1 MTTTT
6 KERPA
11 TTHAAVDAWLKGATA
26 AKPRTL
32 AIAIANLKHMPS
44 LSEETNAYTATVL
57 IDGVRAFDASNHGQ
71 GGCDSYHRIKGYD
84 GPDAHDVD
92 AWLKVNTPKIESHG
106 MQLDNCLE
114 IIVGD
119 LLEAEVTRKRLSR
132 LLSSKMLV
140 IDEKDGQ
147 PALYTYKYKPTPQ
160 NIQAMRDAIAKGKVK
175 GRLVNGGDEAIMAE
189 ARGLV

>member
-6 KERPA
+6 AERP
-11 TTHAAVDAWLKGATA
+11 TTHAEVDAWLKGGTA

-32 AIAIANLKHMPS
+32 AIGIANLKHMPS

-57 IDGVRAFDASNHGQ
+57 VDGVRAFDASNHGQ
-71 GGCDSYHRIKGYD
+71 GGCDFYHRIKGYE
-84 GPDAHDVD
+84 GPDAYEID
-92 AWLKVNTPKIESHG
+92 AWLKVNTPKIPSHG

-119 LLEAEVTRKRLSR
+119 LLEAEVSRKRLTR
-132 LLSSKMLV
+132 LLSSKLLV
-140 IDEKDGQ
+140 IDEKDGE
-147 PALYTYKYKPTPQ
+147 PALYTYKHKPTQQ
-160 NIQAMRDAIAKGKVK
+160 NIEAMRKAIADGKVK
-175 GRLVNGGDEAIMAE
+175 GRLVNGGGEEIMTE

>member
-6 KERPA
+6 AERPA
-11 TTHAAVDAWLKGATA
+11 AHAEVDAWMKGGTAT
-26 AKPRTL
+26 KPRTL
-32 AIAIANLKHMPS
+32 TIAIASLKHMPS

-57 IDGVRAFDASNHGQ
+57 VDGVRAFDASNHGQ
-71 GGCDSYHRIKGYD
+71 GGCDFYHRIKGYD
-84 GPDAHDVD
+84 GPDAHEID
-92 AWLKVNTPKIESHG
+92 AWLKVNSPKIESHG

-119 LLEAEVTRKRLSR
+119 LLEAEVSRKRLNR

-140 IDEKDGQ
+140 IDDKGGE
-147 PALYTYKYKPTPQ
+147 PALYTYKHKPTPQ
-160 NIQAMRDAIAKGKVK
+160 NIEAMRKAIAGGKVK